1 MYQCYNTLK
10 KSNTL
15 LTCSASELASFDLI
29 QESSL
34 DWLNGAGDVQCREPQ
49 TMLLPGQQAFTNF
62 MDQQAF
68 MMIGQDEGSRRGRL
82 NSTARTISPAQ
93 MQLRWSYSL
102 DSSSRRDMVA
112 LGNQLWL
119 SVHPAVLLWHP
130 SISEQEARI
139 CIAKRERSSDAR
151 NGAQAQECASMTY
164 HFIYSRI
171 ELFMST
177 QKEGEFDA
185 LFSFRWA
192 REISV
197 IGELLVLL
205 RCPRW
210 HCADLWQQQHCR
222 WWLACC

>member
-1 MYQCYNTLK
+1 MLEVDCSLK
-10 KSNTL
+10 ESNTW
-15 LTCSASELASFDLI
+15 SKHPASELASFDLI

-68 MMIGQDEGSRRGRL
+68 MIDWAGPKSRRDCTHNL
-82 NSTARTISPAQ
+82 TSS

-119 SVHPAVLLWHP
+119 SVHPVVLLWHP

-151 NGAQAQECASMTY
+151 NGAQECAPTIVQLTTS
-164 HFIYSRI
+164 
-171 ELFMST
+171 ST
-177 QKEGEFDA
+177 LGSKSACQLGSKVHLMQCYLVGEGEEIIM
-185 LFSFRWA
+185 RWNSESSWMNLA
-192 REISV
+192 WYL
-197 IGELLVLL
+197 GLLV
-205 RCPRW
+205 
-210 HCADLWQQQHCR
+210 Q
-222 WWLACC
+222 